1 MPWGKVLFFLPFL
14 FTVVHVHICTDI
26 YSSSCTYT
34 LFYTTNTQSIQ
45 KLRRDLRIAE
55 NLSGPTSKNFN
66 QIRTLRAVV
75 LSNAGQ
81 WEESSKIFEQVI
93 QKAEKNA
100 CKFDVEQV
108 ASHPLSFPTTIYI

>member
-1 MPWGKVLFFLPFL
+1 M
-14 FTVVHVHICTDI
+14 
-26 YSSSCTYT
+26 
-34 LFYTTNTQSIQ
+34 
-45 KLRRDLRIAE
+45 
-55 NLSGPTSKNFN
+55 
-66 QIRTLRAVV
+66 

-100 CKFDVEQV
+100 CKFDVDQV